1 MRKDISIQVSIENPC
16 IQQLSPFIMKI
27 STVSCKSALTPS
39 RLGGYDYALNPYR
52 GCQHGCTY
60 CYAPYVLR
68 EKRRWGC
75 FVEARDNLPRL
86 LSKEL
91 RRKAKGVVGIS
102 TVTDAY
108 QPAEKRFE
116 ITRLALEQLQRYDF
130 PVCIQTKSSLV
141 LRDLDLLQ
149 GFSKCEVGFT
159 VTTLDEDIRQK
170 IEPGASTVGERLAAL
185 ETLADAGVSTW
196 AFLGPILPSITDGED
211 DLRSLISALK
221 KTGVSYLIVDRLNF
235 KQGMRPDFIDFI
247 AREFP
252 EQLNIYRQPLKG
264 SFDTAK
270 KEVTRFCRDAD
281 LKVEF
286 CY

>member
-1 MRKDISIQVSIENPC
+1 
-16 IQQLSPFIMKI
+16 MKI

-39 RLGGYDYALNPYR
+39 RLMGYDYALNPYR
-52 GCQHGCTY
+52 GCQHGCIY
-60 CYAPYVLR
+60 CYAPYVLH
-68 EKRRWGC
+68 EKRSWGE

-141 LRDLDLLQ
+141 LRDLDILQ

-170 IEPGASTVGERLAAL
+170 IEPGASTGVERLAAL

-196 AFLGPILPSITDGED
+196 AFLGPILPSITNREG
-211 DLRSLISALK
+211 DLEALILALK
-221 KTGVSYLIVDRLNF
+221 KTGLSYLIVDRLNF
-235 KQGMRPDFIDFI
+235 KQGMRPAFMAFI

-252 EQLNIYRQPLKG
+252 EQLNAYRQPLKG
-264 SFDTAK
+264 SFDAAK
-270 KEVTRFCRDAD
+270 RVVTQLCRDAD
-281 LKVEF
+281 LKVDF